1 MKITLWGDQATGF
14 NIDNVYDATAGNLIV
29 CLIVGCS
36 AREDFKNN
44 GTTFSKIT
52 PNITKYI
59 YQCFSSNAITCSNCR
74 QNMFDWNLSLH
85 LLL

>member
-1 MKITLWGDQATGF
+1 MKITLWGNQVTGF

-29 CLIVGCS
+29 YLIVGCS

-44 GTTFSKIT
+44 DTTFSKIT

-59 YQCFSSNAITCSNCR
+59 Y
-74 QNMFDWNLSLH
+74 
-85 LLL
+85 